1 MVTDTANEQ
10 ANHNTHTHVTIIINA
25 TEVTFHQDDATGAH
39 IKQTAISQGM
49 QIEPDF
55 PLFLIRHG
63 QPLRQIADTETVELH
78 DREAFRAVPDDDNS

>member
-1 MVTDTANEQ
+1 MVTDAANEQ
-10 ANHNTHTHVTIIINA
+10 ANHDTHTQVMITVNA
-25 TEVTFHQDDATGAH
+25 TEITFHQHDATGAY
-39 IKQTAISQGM
+39 IKQTAISQGV

-63 QPLRQIADTETVELH
+63 HPLRQIADTETVELH